1 MERIRLFVGKIRIA
15 RIAEIAR
22 NHRNLRNRLQYAL
35 IASVCHLDR
44 SAAEILP
51 LQEIFGAEWRDPEEV
66 SSAMQLQGVLPT
78 LPVATRPSARIVCLS
93 DAFCVCHL
101 DPSATEI
108 LPLQEIFGAE
118 WRDPEPVSSAMQ
130 LQGVLPTLPVAT
142 RLGPSDSG
150 DYARLRCDS
159 GDSAHPPR
167 PPPATL

>member
-44 SAAEILP
+44 SATEILP
-51 LQEIFGAEWRDPEEV
+51 LQAIFGAEWRDPEQ
-66 SSAMQLQGVLPT
+66 A
-78 LPVATRPSARIVCLS
+78 
-93 DAFCVCHL
+93 
-101 DPSATEI
+101 
-108 LPLQEIFGAE
+108 
-118 WRDPEPVSSAMQ
+118 SSAMQ

-159 GDSAHPPR
+159 GDPGHPPSTSLANSR
-167 PPPATL
+167 NDEPPTAT